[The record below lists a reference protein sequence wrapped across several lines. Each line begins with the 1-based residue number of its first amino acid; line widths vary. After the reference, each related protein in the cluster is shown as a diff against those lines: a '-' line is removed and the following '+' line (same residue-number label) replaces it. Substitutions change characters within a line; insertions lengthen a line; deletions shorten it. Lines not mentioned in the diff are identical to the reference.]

1 MKYGFLRTLVLS
13 GLIAVGGGLNAAER
27 TSAAPTGNSNGS
39 KTSNSSKTT
48 KEPVHPID
56 RMLATENRQLGITR
70 EPMPQADD
78 FAFLRRIYVDLIS
91 RVPTDAE
98 IREFQ
103 SWPAAERRARIV
115 DRLMQDPRFVDRLTV
130 FFEDMLRLRTN
141 ATGGAALIAF
151 VHEAMDSG
159 MPYDELARRLITA
172 NGKAGRTPEV
182 GFILGDEA
190 DPLAMASVTSQ
201 VFLGIRIGCA
211 QCHDHPFDVWK
222 REDFYGMAA
231 YFGKTRRVESQL
243 TRVVYTTEAAQTT
256 VLWPP
261 EGMAPAEERKPM
273 APKFPFPMIENV
285 DSAKFIQRLIDYRE
299 ARKPKAVA
307 KTEVNVDDLL
317 ADADSKVKS
326 RTGGGNGPDVAVE
339 AKNDIRKIDIQGSL
353 YSKSELRQQ
362 LAEQIT
368 SPRNRYFAR
377 GIVNRMWK
385 EFVGRGFVE
394 PVDDFRGD
402 NMPTHLETLDY
413 ICEEFVAH
421 GYDLRHLVKIIVTSD
436 VYARAHAPSGVDELT
451 RSELEATF
459 LATPMRR
466 MMSEALYDSIV
477 TAGHLFDVKHPAGAN
492 QVVIRET
499 VRVPKGEAGK
509 PGAKP
514 KPQALLAGGG
524 GRGMN
529 AMGGQAMAGAGAGYS
544 LEDAIELD
552 FSKALS
558 DEDDVE
564 VEKMAVMSKEEL
576 EAQRMMQERM
586 ARGEGMEYETRVI
599 ERTADANP
607 KFNSSLRM
615 ESPAP
620 LGHFLRVFGQTTRF
634 DLGEARDEGATMRQA
649 LMMLNGRL
657 THEASRVGPL
667 EPMHAL
673 LVGEKAD
680 LDAAVALAYR
690 EILTREPSPQELREA
705 KEIVKAG
712 GAPLDGMADLRWV
725 LLNCNEFRF
734 LP

>member
-1 MKYGFLRTLVLS
+1 MRLCAALMFGVTVLLAIGSAPLR
-13 GLIAVGGGLNAAER
+13 AND
-27 TSAAPTGNSNGS
+27 
-39 KTSNSSKTT
+39 
-48 KEPVHPID
+48 ID
-56 RMLATENRQLGITR
+56 RLLAADNKQLGITR
-70 EPMPQADD
+70 EPMPLADD
-78 FAFLRRIYVDLIS
+78 YAFLRRVYVDLIS
-91 RVPTDAE
+91 RVPTDEE

-103 SWPAAERRARIV
+103 AWPAAERRLKIV
-115 DRLMQDPRFVDRLTV
+115 DKLMEDDRFIDRLTV

-151 VHEAMDSG
+151 LHESIASG

-182 GFILGDEA
+182 GYILGDDA
-190 DPLAMASVTSQ
+190 DPMAMASITSQ

-243 TRVVYTTEAAQTT
+243 TKVVYTTEGEQSS

-261 EGMAPAEERKPM
+261 EGVGAADQRKPM
-273 APKFPFPMIENV
+273 TPKFPFPMVEDV
-285 DSAKFIQRLIDYRE
+285 QRAKFIQRLAEYRE
-299 ARKPKAVA
+299 ARKPKVV
-307 KTEVNVDDLL
+307 KTEATVDDLL
-317 ADADSKVKS
+317 AEADTKIKARVGAPGTPDA
-326 RTGGGNGPDVAVE
+326 GE
-339 AKNDIRKIDIQGSL
+339 AKKDIRKIDIQASL
-353 YSKSELRQQ
+353 YSKSVLRQQ

-377 GIVNRMWK
+377 SLVNRMWK

-413 ICEEFVAH
+413 VGEEFVAN
-421 GYDLRHLVKIIVTSD
+421 GYDLRYLVRMIVTSD
-436 VYARAHAPSGVDELT
+436 AYARAHAPEGVDELT
-451 RSELEATF
+451 RTELESSF

-466 MMSEALYDSIV
+466 MISEALYDSIV
-477 TAGHLFDVKHPAGAN
+477 TAGHLFEVKHPAGAN
-492 QVVIRET
+492 PIEIRET
-499 VRVPKGEAGK
+499 VRVPVKGAGK
-509 PGAKP
+509 GKP
-514 KPQALLAGGG
+514 EKGKPTQLLAGAGG
-524 GRGMN
+524 GAGMN
-529 AMGGQAMAGAGAGYS
+529 AMAKPMMAAGGYS

-552 FSKALS
+552 FSKALA
-558 DEDDVE
+558 DEDEVE

-576 EAQRMMQERM
+576 EAQRMAQDRM
-586 ARGEGMEYETRVI
+586 TRGEGMEYETKVI
-599 ERTADANP
+599 VRKADANP
-607 KFNSSLRM
+607 KFNTSLRM

-620 LGHFLRVFGQTTRF
+620 LGHFLRVFGQPTRS

-667 EPMHAL
+667 EPMYAL
-673 LVGEKAD
+673 VTGPKAD
-680 LDAAVALAYR
+680 LNEAVKLAYR
-690 EILTREPSPQELREA
+690 EILTREPSKTEIVEA
-705 KEIVKAG
+705 KKIVA
-712 GAPLDGMADLRWV
+712 AASSSLEGMADLRWV